1 MNLHLTPQC
10 SSQMFKKLES
20 ILSTRFSQFQPRS
33 LIEVLHAC
41 IHLERFP
48 LNYISKVFS
57 LYFLQ
62 RLQGMYNHQVFP
74 DLVPEELKVSILH
87 G

>member
-1 MNLHLTPQC
+1 
-10 SSQMFKKLES
+10 MFKKLES

-48 LNYISKVFS
+48 LNYMFKVFS
-57 LYFLQ
+57 PYFLQ
-62 RLQGMYNHQVFP
+62 QLQGEAPGERKEREKICHTVPLFP
-74 DLVPEELKVSILH
+74 V
-87 G
+87 